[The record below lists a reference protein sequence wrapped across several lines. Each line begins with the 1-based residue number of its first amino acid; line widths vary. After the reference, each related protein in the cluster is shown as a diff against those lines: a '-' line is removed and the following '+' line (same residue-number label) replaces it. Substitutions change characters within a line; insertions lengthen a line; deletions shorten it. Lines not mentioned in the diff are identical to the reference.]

1 MQIKTKIVSCHIAG
15 PKPVTQEVNGTVIL
29 PPLVFPGL
37 HYSTRS
43 LQHDLLQHLR
53 IVQIMLRALLHAVY
67 MHYTLNKTDLAY
79 KKSELAH
86 SKLF

>member
-15 PKPVTQEVNGTVIL
+15 PKPVKQEVNGTVIL

-43 LQHDLLQHLR
+43 LYHDLQHLQ
-53 IVQIMLRALLHAVY
+53 IVHVMLHALLHAVY
-67 MHYTLNKTDLAY
+67 MHYTLNKIDVAN
-79 KKSELAH
+79 KKSE
-86 SKLF
+86 